1 MALQLFFL
9 CPWSGAEGDKEQRK
23 LKRAKTV
30 KRENKEEGSC
40 QVWAAL
46 LVGNVLFSNMKAL
59 FSKSF
64 EPKLT

>member
-1 MALQLFFL
+1 MQLFFL

-30 KRENKEEGSC
+30 KRGKKEEDSC

-46 LVGNVLFSNMKAL
+46 LVGNVLFSNMKE
-59 FSKSF
+59 F
-64 EPKLT
+64 